1 MLLPSPVTVVWG
13 VQHMDLGGPGHLLT
27 LDVPFRL
34 YELNVEE
41 EWHPKE
47 NQCFDQK
54 KRDGGWAGR
63 K

>member
-1 MLLPSPVTVVWG
+1 
-13 VQHMDLGGPGHLLT
+13 MDVGGPGHLLT